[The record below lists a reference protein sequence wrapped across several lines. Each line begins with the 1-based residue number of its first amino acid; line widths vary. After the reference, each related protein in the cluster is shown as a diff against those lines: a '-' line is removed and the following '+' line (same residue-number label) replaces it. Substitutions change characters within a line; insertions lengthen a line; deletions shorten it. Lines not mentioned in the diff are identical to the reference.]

1 MTGAQ
6 IPGVYSHLMTILG
19 GGKSCIGFK
28 FSQLEMKVVPTTLL
42 ESFKFT
48 PTQEIAWTI
57 GLSTPK
63 VKDSED
69 AAYRLPLR
77 VELIGE
83 QDGQCS
89 WWFSTAHRWFNKAPA
104 NFFRH
109 YLEQRLE
116 SCHPRPPAFG
126 SDWDIRPLQPHVRPS
141 RRHCPPTPPRFNLRI
156 QSEFRSG
163 DVAIGGNDAIGIQ
176 DSLEKQRTILSTRTN
191 AVRGIDVLLDLETR

>member
-83 QDGQCS
+83 QDG
-89 WWFSTAHRWFNKAPA
+89 
-104 NFFRH
+104 
-109 YLEQRLE
+109 
-116 SCHPRPPAFG
+116 
-126 SDWDIRPLQPHVRPS
+126 
-141 RRHCPPTPPRFNLRI
+141 
-156 QSEFRSG
+156 
-163 DVAIGGNDAIGIQ
+163 
-176 DSLEKQRTILSTRTN
+176 
-191 AVRGIDVLLDLETR
+191 